1 LLEQIVR
8 TSAEEI
14 RQEIAARIIGGAL
27 RPGAVL
33 DETQLA
39 AEFAVSRTPIREALR
54 QLVASGLV
62 EQRAHMPASVSK
74 PDEDT
79 LAGMFEVMGYLEALC
94 AGLCA
99 IVMTAQER
107 RDLDIIHNDMGAI
120 VRSADCAQY
129 QRANVA
135 FHSAIYSGSHNAYL
149 AEITAKTRERVQP
162 FRNAQFDNSGRLA
175 KSHYEHGLIVDMILR
190 GDQAGAEAQ
199 MRRHIAIVEFAYQ
212 QLAHA
217 CQD

>member
-1 LLEQIVR
+1 LLEQVVR

-54 QLVASGLV
+54 QLVESGLV
-62 EQRAHMPASVSK
+62 DQRPHMPAFVSK
-74 PDEDT
+74 PDENT

-107 RDLDIIHNDMGAI
+107 HELDTIHADMGAI

-129 QRANVA
+129 QRANVV
-135 FHSAIYSGSHNAYL
+135 FHSAIYRGSHNAYL
-149 AEITAKTRERVQP
+149 AEITTKTRERVQP

-175 KSHYEHGLIVDMILR
+175 KSHHEHGLIVDMILQ
-190 GDQAGAEAQ
+190 GDRAGAEAQ
-199 MRRHIAIVEFAYQ
+199 MRRHIAIVEDAYQ
-212 QLAHA
+212 QLSNTLP
-217 CQD
+217 D